1 VAQCLKYVR
10 QTIMKKILLALLV
23 FVGYSSIAQTVHPD
37 SAIIARRFF
46 MDGDTFYVYSFDEFI
61 LKEFNS
67 KEEQEKY
74 LRLVRNVKKVMPY
87 AKLAAFRMQ
96 MLEDNLNQLTTN
108 KARKKYIKATE
119 DAIKE
124 EFMASLQTM
133 SRTQGML
140 LIKLIHRETGSTS
153 YEILKKYRG
162 SASTMFYGL
171 WAKMYNADID
181 VKFDPIE
188 DYQIE
193 YIIKNAKLE

>member
-1 VAQCLKYVR
+1 MQMRKF
-10 QTIMKKILLALLV
+10 ILLILIA
-23 FVGYSSIAQTVHPD
+23 VGYSGLAQTVSPD
-37 SAIIARRFF
+37 STILVRKVV
-46 MDGDTFYVYSFDEFI
+46 MDGDTFYVYSFDEFL
-61 LKEFNS
+61 LKEFTS

-87 AKLAAFRMQ
+87 AKLAAFRLQ
-96 MLEDNLNQLTTN
+96 MMEDNLQQLSSK
-108 KARKKYIKATE
+108 KAKRKYIKATE
-119 DAIKE
+119 DAIIDEFKE
-124 EFMASLQTM
+124 QLENLSV
-133 SRTQGML
+133 TQGKL
-140 LIKLIHRETGSTS
+140 LIKLIHRETGNTT

-171 WAKMYNADID
+171 WAKMYDAEID

>member
-1 VAQCLKYVR
+1 MRKAILFIILFGSVISNAQV
-10 QTIMKKILLALLV
+10 V
-23 FVGYSSIAQTVHPD
+23 SPD
-37 SAIIARRFF
+37 STILVRKIV
-46 MDGDTFYVYSFDEFI
+46 MDGDTFYVYSFDEFL
-61 LKEFNS
+61 LKEFTS

-87 AKLAAFRMQ
+87 AKLAAFRIQ
-96 MLEDNLNQLTTN
+96 MLEDNLQQLSTK
-108 KARKKYIKATE
+108 KAKKKYIKATE
-119 DAIKE
+119 DAIVE
-124 EFMASLQTM
+124 EFKEQLSNL
-133 SRTQGML
+133 SRTQGKL

-171 WAKMYNADID
+171 WAKMYDADID

>member
-1 VAQCLKYVR
+1 
-10 QTIMKKILLALLV
+10 MKKILVSLLLL
-23 FVGYSSIAQTVHPD
+23 VGYSSIAQTVHPD
-37 SAIIARRFF
+37 SAIVARKFF

-87 AKLAAFRMQ
+87 AKLAAFRLQ
-96 MLEDNLNQLTTN
+96 MLEDNLNQLSTK
-108 KARKKYIKATE
+108 KAKKKYIKATE
-119 DAIKE
+119 DAIKD
-124 EFMASLQTM
+124 EFMESLKSL

-140 LIKLIHRETGSTS
+140 LIKLIHRETGNTTF
-153 YEILKKYRG
+153 EILKKYRG
-162 SASTMFYGL
+162 NASTMFYGL

-193 YIIKNAKLE
+193 YIIKNTKLE

>member
-1 VAQCLKYVR
+1 
-10 QTIMKKILLALLV
+10 M
-23 FVGYSSIAQTVHPD
+23 AQTKDPE
-37 SAIIARRFF
+37 SAVILRRVY

-61 LKEFNS
+61 LKEFNN
-67 KEEQEKY
+67 KEEQEAY
-74 LRLVRNVKKVMPY
+74 LTLVRNVKKVMPY
-87 AKLAAFRMQ
+87 AKLAAFRIQ
-96 MLEDNLNQLTTN
+96 MMEDNLNQLTSK
-108 KARKKYIKATE
+108 KAKKKYIKATE

-124 EFMASLQTM
+124 EFISQLKTLT
-133 SRTQGML
+133 SSQGKL
-140 LIKLIHRETGSTS
+140 LIKLIHRETGSTT

-181 VKFDPIE
+181 TKFDPIE

>member
-1 VAQCLKYVR
+1 
-10 QTIMKKILLALLV
+10 MKKILFLSYL
-23 FVGYSSIAQTVHPD
+23 FVGFSAMAQTYHPD
-37 SAIIARRFF
+37 SAIVARKFF

-87 AKLAAFRMQ
+87 AKLAAFRLQ
-96 MLEDNLNQLTTN
+96 MMEDNLNQLTTN

-119 DAIKE
+119 DAIKD

-133 SRTQGML
+133 SRSQGML

-171 WAKMYNADID
+171 WAKMYDADID